1 MFILQIATSLAEV
14 LGSEEAVEK
23 REERKTGDL
32 EITGAREPRGIE
44 YTGSVL
50 DEEPKDK
57 HESGRHK

>member
-1 MFILQIATSLAEV
+1 MAEV
-14 LGSEEAVEK
+14 LGSEEAVDK

-32 EITGAREPRGIE
+32 EIAGAREPQGIE

-57 HESGRHK
+57 YESGRHK

>member
-1 MFILQIATSLAEV
+1 MAEV

-57 HESGRHK
+57 PESGRHE